1 MKSAVRKLPPLTAV
15 RAFEAAARNENFTA
29 AAAELGM
36 TQAAVSYQI
45 KALEERLGAQLFV
58 RERGRVHLSPLG
70 ARLLP
75 ALSRAFDAIEAAFAA
90 HRAEDESLLTIT
102 TTVTFANTWLA
113 WCLGAFQMRHPDLAV
128 RMSTGNE
135 VVDLRSGDVDVGIR
149 GGTGD
154 WEGLEKHLLVHSDYT
169 PMASPAFI
177 AGAEQ
182 NLGRKIEPKDLL
194 DLNLITPEDDWWV
207 QWFADANLTTD
218 GAAKRRGVRLDNQ
231 ANEGHAAMA
240 GLGIA
245 LLTPFF
251 WQNDI
256 AEGRLVM
263 LFPEMLSTRGWSYWL
278 VYPPERKMVPKIKR
292 FREWLLAEV
301 AKSIAMGTQKVEAAA
316 AE

>member
-1 MKSAVRKLPPLTAV
+1 MRKLPPLTAV

-36 TQAAVSYQI
+36 TQAAVSYQV
-45 KALEERLGAQLFV
+45 KALEERIGAQLFV
-58 RERGRVHLSPLG
+58 RERGRATLTPLG
-70 ARLLP
+70 QRLLP
-75 ALSRAFDAIEAAFAA
+75 ALSQAFDAIEAAFAA
-90 HRAEDESLLTIT
+90 EQAEDESLLTVT

-128 RMSTGNE
+128 RMNTSNS
-135 VVDLRSGDVDVGIR
+135 VVDLRSGDADVAIR
-149 GGTGD
+149 GGTGE
-154 WEGLEKHLLVHSDYT
+154 WQGLEKNLLIRSDYT

-177 AGAEQ
+177 AEAERS
-182 NLGRKIEPKDLL
+182 LGRKIEPKDLL
-194 DLNLITPEDDWWV
+194 DLNLITPEDDWWA
-207 QWFADANLTTD
+207 QWFSDAGLTAE
-218 GAAKRRGVRLDNQ
+218 GAPRRRGVRLDNQ

-263 LFPEMLSTRGWSYWL
+263 LFPQQMSTRGWSYWL
-278 VYPPERKMVPKIKR
+278 VYPPERRMVPKIKR
-292 FREWLLAEV
+292 FREWLLAE
-301 AKSIAMGTQKVEAAA
+301 IAASKALGMEKVQAAA